1 MELLSWHTD
10 DRRVQLPKYC
20 SLWTK
25 CDRATLDLLAGWFLK
40 RALVDT
46 PSGFLSGY
54 ANLESRFDEFESLH
68 VIPRTFKPEL
78 RACPRNVI
86 LGGQEETVDGNCGQI
101 VADKRSEPHEV

>member
-10 DRRVQLPKYC
+10 DRRVQLPKYR

-25 CDRATLDLLAGWFLK
+25 RDRATLDLLAGWFLK

-46 PSGFLSGY
+46 PRGLLSNY
-54 ANLESRFDEFESLH
+54 ANLKSRLDEFESLH
-68 VIPRTFKPEL
+68 MIPWTFKPEL

-86 LGGQEETVDGNCGQI
+86 LGGQKKTVDGNSGQK